1 MKKCILLATLLVSFT
16 VTRAQLD
23 IRPYAAIGYGLE
35 NQVGFRGATIQGELA
50 FGFKE
55 HMEGVI
61 NLNYFYSNNVPKW
74 EKSMNEGAYY
84 HQSSA
89 AMKFL
94 YYSGTDGNGFLLS
107 GGLAFRSGKSYH
119 FLTGDL
125 KDGSFS
131 NNSYITDQI
140 KSKGFVGGIGYG
152 FKLSQTLNARIEFS
166 HYAFTSLND
175 MQSLT
180 MKIGF

>member
-1 MKKCILLATLLVSFT
+1 MKKSILVAAFIASFF
-16 VTRAQLD
+16 VTRAQIN
-23 IRPYAAIGYGLE
+23 IRTYVGVGYGLE
-35 NQVGFRGATIQGELA
+35 NQVGFRGATFQGELA
-50 FGFKE
+50 FGFQE
-55 HMEGVI
+55 HMEGII

-74 EKSMNEGAYY
+74 DKSMNEGAYY

-89 AMKFL
+89 AIKFL

-125 KDGSFS
+125 ENGKFT
-131 NNSYITDQI
+131 NNRYITDQI

-175 MQSLT
+175 MQTLT
-180 MKIGF
+180 LKIGF